1 MTTRIKTHVAIHCV
15 QKLNLGQIMRL
26 SEFCITNY
34 RNIIDSGWIKANDVT
49 AFVGQ
54 NEAGKS
60 NLFEALY
67 CLNSY
72 TKTKYNPDEDWPV
85 DDWKGKK
92 DAKGQTVAQ
101 AYFEFDEGEAEA
113 LFEFATEVPSDEEG
127 NELEVRT
134 ATPPDGL
141 RLFANRSYGYL
152 TGFGLCDQDG
162 NSITP
167 SDLGLSKE
175 KVSRWA
181 NYHVPRFVLIQDYE
195 FSGAQVELNDLKNR
209 LDVAGGESHEL
220 STDDQTILIV
230 LELADLDLDD
240 FVEKGDSAE
249 GRTLRQF
256 DKRAASAYLTQQFQK
271 LWKQKKVKFDID
283 VDGPTLNIFAE
294 DDAIGF
300 PVRLNRRSTGFRWY
314 VSFAWKFTH
323 ASEGEFENCTL
334 LLEEPGIHLHYS
346 GQRDL
351 LGVFEDLSK
360 TNTVMYTT
368 HLSSMVDQA
377 NPERVRIIETDSDHH
392 LKVTHGVVSS
402 QSAPMAVI
410 ESALGLTS
418 DLSGMLGNR
427 KVLIVEGGTDALI
440 LNKLSGLLTK
450 NDKVGLSDHIH
461 MWPAQTSTKAP
472 MYAAFAIGQR
482 WDAGVLLDTDEAGH
496 LALKK
501 IKDMN
506 LPAYADETGRKF
518 RVLMLGAA
526 AGIKKTDVAIED
538 LFPDDWFLGCVNST
552 YGLALKLEDLPKDG
566 STLIAKRVE
575 VALKQRHGRE
585 LKKKEVLTEMLKNFD
600 GWTKVG
606 DLPKGTAANAGR
618 LFKKINTAFGVE
630 D

>member
-1 MTTRIKTHVAIHCV
+1 
-15 QKLNLGQIMRL
+15 MRL
-26 SEFCITNY
+26 EEFCISNY
-34 RNIIDSGWIKANDVT
+34 RNIIDSGWIKTTDVT

-67 CLNSY
+67 CLHPFVE
-72 TKTKYNPDEDWPV
+72 TKYNPDEDWPV
-85 DDWKGKK
+85 DDWKDKKNANGKL
-92 DAKGQTVAQ
+92 VSQ
-101 AYFEFDEGEAEA
+101 AYFEFDEGEVES
-113 LFEFATEVPSDEEG
+113 LFKFATELAPDDGSD
-127 NELEVRT
+127 LEAAS

-141 RLFANRSYGYL
+141 RLFACRSYGNL
-152 TGFGLCDQDG
+152 TSFELHCREG
-162 NSITP
+162 NASAVA
-167 SDLGLSKE
+167 DLDLSKDRLSE
-175 KVSRWA
+175 WA
-181 NYHVPRFVLIQDYE
+181 IKHVPRFVLIQDYE
-195 FSGAQVELNDLKNR
+195 FSGAQVELNELKTR
-209 LDVAGGESHEL
+209 LDTAGGKRHVL

-230 LELADLDLDD
+230 LDLAEIDLDD
-240 FVEKGDSAE
+240 FVEKGSSAE

-294 DDAIGF
+294 DEAIGF

-323 ASEGEFENCTL
+323 ASEGDFDNCTL

-351 LGVFEDLSK
+351 LGVFEDLSG

-377 NPERVRIIETDSDHH
+377 NPERVRIIETDSSHH
-392 LKVTHGVVSS
+392 LRVTHGVVSS

-410 ESALGLTS
+410 ESALGLTP

-440 LNKLSGLLTK
+440 LSKLSGLLIK
-450 NDKVGLSDHIH
+450 NGRVGMSDHIY

-482 WDAGVLLDTDEAGH
+482 WDAGVLLDTDDAGH
-496 LALKK
+496 QAHEK

-506 LPAYADETGRKF
+506 LKGYSDETDREF
-518 RVLMLGAA
+518 RVFMLGEV
-526 AGIKKTDVAIED
+526 AGVKKTDVAIED
-538 LFPDDWFLGCVNST
+538 LFPDEWFLDCVNRT
-552 YGLALKLEDLPKDG
+552 YGLALKLEDLPQDG

-575 VALKQRHGRE
+575 IALKQRQGRD
-585 LKKKEVLTEMLKNFD
+585 LKKKDVIVEMLKEFD
-600 GWTKVG
+600 TWATIS
-606 DLPKGTAANAGR
+606 DLPAGTADNAER
-618 LFKKINTAFGVE
+618 LFKKVNAAFGVAS
-630 D
+630 

>member
-1 MTTRIKTHVAIHCV
+1 MRISKF
-15 QKLNLGQIMRL
+15 R
-26 SEFCITNY
+26 ITNY
-34 RNIIDSGWIKANDVT
+34 RNIIDSGWIVATDVT
-49 AFVGQ
+49 AIVGQ

-67 CLNSY
+67 CLHSY
-72 TKTKYNPDEDWPV
+72 VETRYNPDEDWPV
-85 DDWKGKK
+85 DDWKGKRNAEGK
-92 DAKGQTVAQ
+92 PVAQ
-101 AYFEFDEGEAEA
+101 AYFEFGDGEAKA
-113 LFEFATEVPSDEEG
+113 LFEFATEVITDDDG
-127 NELEVRT
+127 NELGATV

-141 RLFANRSYGYL
+141 RLFARRSYGHL
-152 TGFGLCDQDG
+152 TGFGLHDQEG
-162 NSITP
+162 NTIAAA
-167 SDLGLSKE
+167 DLGLSKD
-175 KVSRWA
+175 KVSEWA
-181 NYHVPRFVLIQDYE
+181 GEHVPRFVLIQDYE
-195 FSGAQVELNDLKNR
+195 FSGAQAELNELKSR
-209 LDVAGGESHEL
+209 LDAVGGQNHKL

-230 LELADLDLDD
+230 LDLAEIDLDD
-240 FVEKGDSAE
+240 FVTKGSSAE

-256 DKRAASAYLTQQFQK
+256 DKRAASVYLTQQFQK

-294 DDAIGF
+294 DEAIGF

-323 ASEGEFENCTL
+323 ASEGDFENCTL

-351 LGVFEDLSK
+351 LGVFEDLSD

-377 NPERVRIIETDSDHH
+377 NPERVRIIETDSGHH
-392 LKVTHGVVSS
+392 LRVTHGVVSS

-410 ESALGLTS
+410 ESALGLTP

-440 LNKLSGLLTK
+440 LSKLSGLLTK
-450 NDKVGLSDHIH
+450 SNKVGLSDHIY

-496 LALKK
+496 RAHEK
-501 IKDMN
+501 INEMN
-506 LPAYADETGRKF
+506 LKAYADETGHEF
-518 RVLMLGAA
+518 RVLMLGEA
-526 AGIKKTDVAIED
+526 AGVKKTDVAIED
-538 LFPDDWFLGCVNST
+538 LFPEEWFLECVNRA

-575 VALKQRHGRE
+575 IALKQRQGRE
-585 LKKKEVLTEMLKNFD
+585 LKKKDVLTEMLKDFD
-600 GWTKVG
+600 SWSKIS
-606 DLPKGTAANAGR
+606 DLPKGTAANAER
-618 LFKKINTAFGVE
+618 LFKKLNSAFGVE
-630 D
+630 P